1 MKLYGQRWLY
11 RVGNAEVAVDNA
23 FSWWG
28 WAQERWL
35 INGEFIRETGG
46 WFTIRRSFAEPWLT
60 TLGEGVL
67 SAELRS
73 RLNGLDCSVTLDGEA
88 VPHDT
93 LFEAEWHGKK
103 SWPAAEDWKEVAAFS
118 VFNFAGMS

>member
-1 MKLYGQRWLY
+1 MKLYGQLWLY

-35 INGEFIRETGG
+35 
-46 WFTIRRSFAEPWLT
+46 T
-60 TLGEGVL
+60 TPGEGVL
-67 SAELRS
+67 CAELRS

-93 LFEAEWHGKK
+93 LFEAEWLGRK
-103 SWPAAEDWKEVAAFS
+103 SWPAAEDWKEVSAFS